1 MENKYQS
8 ILHGQTGS
16 ALVIV
21 MLILMVVTAIGILAL
36 KTSTTDLDIAASDKC
51 FKETWWATDGANQ
64 MSTELIEQN
73 IEDRGQGA
81 DWESGM
87 YGPTG
92 QAGVD
97 TPDFWKNEEDLV
109 CAKNVP
115 SATNRDVFVPGPGDA
130 AFDSEA
136 YGKTVV
142 SVKIYGATGY
152 MPGAALDQTSGYDGR
167 AKGAAGGGAQILY
180 NIRGFGDGA
189 GPCEARIL
197 QIWRHLI

>member
-1 MENKYQS
+1 MDNKYQS
-8 ILHGQTGS
+8 ILRGQTGS

-21 MLILMVVTAIGILAL
+21 MLVLMAVTAIGILAL
-36 KTSTTDLDIAASDKC
+36 KTGTIDLDIAASDKC
-51 FKETWWATDGANQ
+51 LKETWWATDGANQ
-64 MSTELIEQN
+64 MSTELIERN
-73 IEDRGQGA
+73 IEDRGKGDA
-81 DWESGM
+81 WENGE

-92 QAGVD
+92 QVGIVK
-97 TPDFWKNEEDLV
+97 PDFWKNEEDSV
-109 CAKNVP
+109 CANNVP
-115 SATNRDVFVPGPGDA
+115 SATNRDVFVPGPGDP
-130 AFDSEA
+130 AFGSEE
-136 YGKTVV
+136 YGKTIV

-152 MPGAALDQTSGYDGR
+152 MPGAALDQSSGFDGR